1 MLLIHKI
8 LVILWES
15 PHNILQPEP
24 TMPNSKTFDETS
36 WSWHTICL
44 WLQSLRPLEVI
55 CQLYVSLRLPHFR
68 KVTITFQSQKENT
81 IIYASRLKRTKRQL
95 YNGYVSKNET
105 FLMTHTADKCDLW
118 RAQPS
123 KWDIATLSNIFLS
136 SHWSDKLSCP
146 KLTNL
151 LSQKL
156 SSQIYQPNRA
166 VHLLRNNVRWIL
178 I

>member
-24 TMPNSKTFDETS
+24 TMSNYKTFDETS
-36 WSWHTICL
+36 WPWHTICL

-81 IIYASRLKRTKRQL
+81 IIYASRGPRDNFIMVTFLKMRHSWWHIQL
-95 YNGYVSKNET
+95 TNVTSGGCSLQNET
-105 FLMTHTADKCDLW
+105 QRQSWGSAGVLFM
-118 RAQPS
+118 
-123 KWDIATLSNIFLS
+123 I
-136 SHWSDKLSCP
+136 SCP
-146 KLTNL
+146 VSFFLH
-151 LSQKL
+151 
-156 SSQIYQPNRA
+156 
-166 VHLLRNNVRWIL
+166 VGWIWQTKFFKY
-178 I
+178 